1 MFSQCSPPPHPPP
14 VLSKILKFTGLEQ
27 QFTKHHLILL
37 VLAGISLPHGVY
49 LGLKEI
55 TSG

>member
-1 MFSQCSPPPHPPP
+1 MFSQCFSPT
-14 VLSKILKFTGLEQ
+14 VLIKISEFAGLEQ
-27 QFTKHHLILL
+27 QLTKHHLILL
-37 VLAGISLPHGVY
+37 VLAGISLPRGVY